1 MEEKKRKI
9 SGKGRERRK
18 EQKGRKKKKVVY
30 VMLTHFPC

>member
-9 SGKGRERRK
+9 SEKGRERRK